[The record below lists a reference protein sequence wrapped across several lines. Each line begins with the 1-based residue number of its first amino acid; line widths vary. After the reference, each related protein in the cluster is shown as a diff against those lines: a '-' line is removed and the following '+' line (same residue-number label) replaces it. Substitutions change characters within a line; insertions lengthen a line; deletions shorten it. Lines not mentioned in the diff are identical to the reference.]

1 MADKENVELWS
12 SLNNKSENIEK
23 NINALDRKR
32 TARYYTDIELT
43 DEMMHE
49 LVETMKLNKTKKYMN
64 IHF

>member
-1 MADKENVELWS
+1 MADKENVELLS
-12 SLNNKSENIEK
+12 SLNNKSKDIEK

-32 TARYYTDIELT
+32 TGSYYTDIELT

-49 LVETMKLNKTKKYMN
+49 LVETMKLHKTKKYMN